1 MLQLSLR
8 SPSVFPEEVEID
20 FLIFSEDSFFFFF
33 LNIATYLFILGRAGF
48 ALWHAGSSVRRLS
61 CLEPM
66 PSALESA
73 LPTTGPPGKS
83 PTFYFFKNL
92 FFMIFFFF

>member
-33 LNIATYLFILGRAGF
+33 
-48 ALWHAGSSVRRLS
+48 
-61 CLEPM
+61 
-66 PSALESA
+66 
-73 LPTTGPPGKS
+73 
-83 PTFYFFKNL
+83 
-92 FFMIFFFF
+92 

>member
-8 SPSVFPEEVEID
+8 SPLVFPEEVEID

-33 LNIATYLFILGRAGF
+33 LNIATYLFILGCAGF
-48 ALWHAGSSVRRLS
+48 ALWHAGSSMCRLS

-66 PSALESA
+66 PSALVQP
-73 LPTTGPPGKS
+73 LDLQGS
-83 PTFYFFKNL
+83 PQL
-92 FFMIFFFF
+92 FIF